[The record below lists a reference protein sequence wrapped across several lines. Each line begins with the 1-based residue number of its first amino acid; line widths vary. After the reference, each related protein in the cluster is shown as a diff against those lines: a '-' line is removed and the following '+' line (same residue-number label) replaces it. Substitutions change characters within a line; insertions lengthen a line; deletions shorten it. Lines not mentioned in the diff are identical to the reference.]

1 MFNGQGSETELF
13 ECECQIDPKELQVG
27 HFVSRLDRPWRES
40 PFPLE
45 GVLVQSDNQREWFIE
60 RCKWIVIDLLR
71 SRNGYRPPS
80 ARTWRPA
87 GQTQTDTQASVE
99 QREKAPVNM
108 LRRAKLDA
116 QSISSATDC
125 HELLYRQAAALI
137 DSLKR
142 TGRINT
148 EEARLGLRQI
158 AGALESNIAA
168 MIWLTRIRQA
178 DEHTAEHS
186 VNVAILAMGL
196 ARALEWAPEQ
206 VEQAGLAGLLHDI
219 GKMNLDPEIV
229 NKPERLTED
238 EMEYMRSHCE
248 IGYDLVRGDER
259 VPPEVARAVHE
270 HHEQPDGQGYPL
282 GKTADELLPLSRLIA
297 VINAYDAMTAHWPFR
312 QALSHHEALGELWR
326 QRRRQFDEGM
336 VEQLIRFLGW
346 VTPGTL
352 VRLSNGEHA
361 VVLES
366 SHDNR
371 LWPVIRR
378 LKKQGDRFI
387 PADKLDLSRQQ
398 GPARGSLKIEE
409 VLPDGAIEVDLHQ
422 ILLQE
427 AMAG

>member
-27 HFVSRLDRPWRES
+27 HFVSRLDRPWRDS

-45 GVLVQSDNQREWFIE
+45 GVLVQSDNQREWFVE

-87 GQTQTDTQASVE
+87 GRTQPDTPASVE
-99 QREKAPVNM
+99 QAEKAPVNM
-108 LRRAKLDA
+108 LRRATLDA

-125 HELLYRQAAALI
+125 HDLLYRQAAALI
-137 DSLKR
+137 DSLRR

-168 MIWLTRIRQA
+168 MIWLTRIHQA
-178 DEHTAEHS
+178 DEYTAEHS

-196 ARALEWAPEQ
+196 ARALEWGPEQ
-206 VEQAGLAGLLHDI
+206 VEHAGLAGLLHDI
-219 GKMNLDPEIV
+219 GKLQLDEEIV
-229 NKPERLTED
+229 NKPDELTEP
-238 EMEYMRSHCE
+238 EMQYLRSHSE
-248 IGYDLVRGDER
+248 IGYDLLRTDER

-270 HHEQPDGQGYPL
+270 HHEQPDGGGYPA
-282 GKTADELLPLSRLIA
+282 GKTADELLPLSKLLA
-297 VINAYDAMTAHWPFR
+297 VVNAYDAMTAHWPYR
-312 QALSHHEALGELWR
+312 QPLSHHEALGELWR
-326 QRRRQFDEGM
+326 HRRRQFDEQM
-336 VEQLIRFLGW
+336 VEQMIRFLGW

-361 VVLES
+361 VVLQS

-378 LKKQGDRFI
+378 LKQHGDRFV
-387 PADKLDLSRQQ
+387 PADKMDLSRQQ

-409 VLPDGAIEVDLHQ
+409 VLPDGAIEVDLHH

-427 AMAG
+427 AMAE